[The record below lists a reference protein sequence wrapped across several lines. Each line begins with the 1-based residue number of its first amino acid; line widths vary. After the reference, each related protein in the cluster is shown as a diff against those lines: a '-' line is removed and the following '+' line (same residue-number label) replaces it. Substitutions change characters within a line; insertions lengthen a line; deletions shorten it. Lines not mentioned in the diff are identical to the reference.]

1 MKTNELE
8 YGFSDKSHYQKWL
21 ATDENF
27 THSIHIQPSSISEQS
42 MYKIFDKV
50 NWVLCKSFCKNKFWK
65 YRDKKDRFNF
75 VVFRQFES
83 GRHYHLLVNSP
94 KTVTRKVRDC
104 VCNSNVMFDRGFVKH
119 KPDKYKT
126 CDMCVSWKLEE
137 LFKSVGT
144 RLNNVDI
151 KDTTQYNEYDGNQQ
165 IYVSR
170 KLPTKI
176 LVNTKTITFIMYQG
190 IYPVRTNTLSGY

>member
-1 MKTNELE
+1 MRTNEIE
-8 YGFSDKSHYQKWL
+8 FGTSDKSHYQKWL

-50 NWVLCKSFCKNKFWK
+50 NWELCKSFCKNKFWK

-94 KTVTRKVRDC
+94 KTVTKKVREC

-176 LVNTKTITFIMYQG
+176 TGEYKNDNFYFVPGGLPSAY
-190 IYPVRTNTLSGY
+190 